1 MKQKRQLLALLLTVI
16 FILTGCANSRNKLET
31 PTKTQPATRPVSQE
45 TTADD
50 PDDPDVP
57 ANNIGSE
64 CDYDFSIYDD
74 GRTFTKEQISVQA
87 DFEKFLHDLFVEEMT
102 SSSSISL
109 HFSIE
114 HPENFDIEK
123 PVANWGEPLNYKDT
137 SENEKELK
145 ETLEKLK
152 AFDYNALTYEQQLIY
167 DVFEKYLENEQD
179 SSDYIL
185 FSSAFAPMSG
195 LQSEL
200 PIIFS
205 EYDFLVKSDIDDY
218 ITLLGTSYSYVET
231 MCEYELYRKE
241 KGYALSNYSIKKII
255 DQCNEFINA
264 NPNCI
269 RPIFE
274 SKLKAFGSLT
284 DEEITAY
291 MEQFDKGLS
300 EQLIPAYKLIIST
313 LETIQKDNP
322 SKGGLCNYN
331 NGKNFYEYLVKL
343 NSGSKRSVDDLYAL
357 ITEKMAEY
365 SDTFTG
371 LYIQNPSLISDM
383 EEFEYFTD
391 DPSEML
397 DHLID
402 ALEKDFPPAAN
413 DKYTINYVPES
424 LESSMN
430 PAYYLIPPIDNPNR
444 NNIYINNYEEYSH
457 MDLFPT
463 IAHEGFPGHMYQTT
477 YFYSLNP
484 HYIRSLLSF
493 NGYVEGWAKYIEL
506 SYSYTYAG
514 MDETL
519 AKAYECNDALGFA
532 LYCQCDIGI
541 NYLGWDYN
549 KTADFL
555 STYVGT
561 DNDVI
566 EEIYYTM
573 IDEPT
578 VYMRYYV
585 GYVEIDSLKEAA
597 MEALGSAFDVKE
609 FHRFIL
615 EIGPCQFEIIEDRME
630 DWIDRAMN
638 GN

>member
-31 PTKTQPATRPVSQE
+31 PSRTEPSTTRISQE
-45 TTADD
+45 TTTNNSDI
-50 PDDPDVP
+50 P
-57 ANNIGSE
+57 ANNTGSK
-64 CDYDFSIYDD
+64 CNYDFSIYDD
-74 GRTFTKEQISVQA
+74 GRTFTKEQISVQS
-87 DFEKFLHDLFVEEMT
+87 DFEKFLHDLFIDEMT

-114 HPENFDIEK
+114 HPENFDMEK
-123 PVANWGEPLNYKDT
+123 PKPNWGEELNYKDT
-137 SENEKELK
+137 SANEAELK
-145 ETLEKLK
+145 DTLNKLK
-152 AFDYNALTYEQQLIY
+152 TFDYDALTYEQQLIY
-167 DVFEKYLENEQD
+167 DIFKEYLEDEQD
-179 SSDYIL
+179 AAGHLL
-185 FSSAFAPMSG
+185 FTSAFAPMSG

-205 EYDFLVKSDIDDY
+205 EYDFLEKADIDDY
-218 ITLLGTSYSYVET
+218 ISLLNTSYSYVKS
-231 MCEYELYRKE
+231 MCDYELYRME

-274 SKLKAFGSLT
+274 SKLKDFGELT
-284 DEEITAY
+284 DEEISSY
-291 MEQFDKGLS
+291 MEQFDKGLN
-300 EQLIPAYKLIIST
+300 EQLIPGYKLIITT
-313 LETIQKDNP
+313 LETIEKSNP
-322 SKGGLCNYN
+322 SKGGLCNYE
-331 NGKNFYEYLVKL
+331 NGKDFYEYLVKN
-343 NSGSKRSVDDLYAL
+343 NSGSDRSVDDLNKL
-357 ITEKMAEY
+357 INNKMTEY
-365 SDTFTG
+365 LDTITG
-371 LYIQNPSLISDM
+371 LSVQNPSLPTDM
-383 EEFEYFTD
+383 EEYEYFTD

-402 ALEKDFPPAAN
+402 ALEEDFPAATN
-413 DKYTINYVPES
+413 DKYTINYVPKS
-424 LESSMN
+424 LESTMN
-430 PAYYLIPPIDNPNR
+430 PAYYLVPPIDNPNR
-444 NNIYINNYEEYSH
+444 NNIYINNYEDYAH

-506 SYSYTYAG
+506 CYSYTYSG
-514 MDETL
+514 MDKNL
-519 AKAYECNDALGFA
+519 AKAYECNDALVFA
-532 LYCQCDIGI
+532 LYCLCDIGI
-541 NYLGWDYN
+541 NYLGWDYDD
-549 KTADFL
+549 TAGFL
-555 STYVGT
+555 AKYVGS
-561 DNDVI
+561 DKDVI

-585 GYVEIDSLKEAA
+585 GYLEIDSLKEDA
-597 MEALGSAFDVKE
+597 MKDLGSAFDIKE

-638 GN
+638 GK

>member
-31 PTKTQPATRPVSQE
+31 PSRTEPSTTRISQE
-45 TTADD
+45 TTTNNSDI
-50 PDDPDVP
+50 P
-57 ANNIGSE
+57 ANNTGSK
-64 CDYDFSIYDD
+64 CNYDSSIYDD
-74 GRTFTKEQISVQA
+74 GRTFTKEQISVQS
-87 DFEKFLHDLFVEEMT
+87 DFEKFLHDLFIDEMT

-114 HPENFDIEK
+114 HPENFDMEK
-123 PVANWGEPLNYKDT
+123 PKPNWGEELNYKDT
-137 SENEKELK
+137 SANEAELK
-145 ETLEKLK
+145 DTLNKLK
-152 AFDYNALTYEQQLIY
+152 TFDYDALTYEQQLIY
-167 DVFEKYLENEQD
+167 DIFKEYLEDEQD
-179 SSDYIL
+179 AAGYLL
-185 FSSAFAPMSG
+185 FTSAFAPMSG

-205 EYDFLVKSDIDDY
+205 EYDFLEKADIDDY
-218 ITLLGTSYSYVET
+218 ISLLNTSYSYVKS
-231 MCEYELYRKE
+231 MCDYELYRME

-274 SKLKAFGSLT
+274 SKLKDFGELT
-284 DEEITAY
+284 DEEISSY
-291 MEQFDKGLS
+291 MEQFDKGLN
-300 EQLIPAYKLIIST
+300 EQLIPGYKLIITT
-313 LETIQKDNP
+313 LETIEKSNP
-322 SKGGLCNYN
+322 SKGGLCNYE
-331 NGKNFYEYLVKL
+331 NGKDFYEYLVKN
-343 NSGSKRSVDDLYAL
+343 NSGSDRSVDDLNKL
-357 ITEKMAEY
+357 INNKMTEY
-365 SDTFTG
+365 LDTITG
-371 LYIQNPSLISDM
+371 LSMQNPSLLTDM
-383 EEFEYFTD
+383 EEYEYFTD

-402 ALEKDFPPAAN
+402 ALEEDFPAATN
-413 DKYTINYVPES
+413 DKYTINYVPKS
-424 LESSMN
+424 LESTMN
-430 PAYYLIPPIDNPNR
+430 PAYYLVPPIDNPNR
-444 NNIYINNYEEYSH
+444 NNIYINNYEEYAH

-506 SYSYTYAG
+506 CYSYTYSG
-514 MDETL
+514 MDKNL
-519 AKAYECNDALGFA
+519 AKAYECNDAFGFA
-532 LYCQCDIGI
+532 LYCLCDIGI
-541 NYLGWDYN
+541 NYLGWDYDD
-549 KTADFL
+549 TASFL
-555 STYVGT
+555 ATYVGS
-561 DNDVI
+561 DKDVI

-585 GYVEIDSLKEAA
+585 GYLEIDSLKEDA
-597 MEALGSAFDVKE
+597 MKDLGSAFDIKE

-638 GN
+638 GK

>member
-31 PTKTQPATRPVSQE
+31 PSRTEPSTTPISQE
-45 TTADD
+45 TTTNNSDI
-50 PDDPDVP
+50 P
-57 ANNIGSE
+57 ANNTGSK
-64 CDYDFSIYDD
+64 CNYDFSIYDD
-74 GRTFTKEQISVQA
+74 GRTFTKEQISVQS
-87 DFEKFLHDLFVEEMT
+87 DFEKFLHDLFIDEMT

-114 HPENFDIEK
+114 HPENFDMEK
-123 PVANWGEPLNYKDT
+123 PKPNWGEELNYKDT
-137 SENEKELK
+137 SANEAELK
-145 ETLEKLK
+145 DTLNKLK
-152 AFDYNALTYEQQLIY
+152 TFDYDALTYEQQLIY
-167 DVFEKYLENEQD
+167 DIFKEYLEDEQD
-179 SSDYIL
+179 AAGYLL
-185 FSSAFAPMSG
+185 FTSAFAPMSG

-205 EYDFLVKSDIDDY
+205 EYDFLEKADIDDY
-218 ITLLGTSYSYVET
+218 ISLLNTSYSYVKS
-231 MCEYELYRKE
+231 MCDYELYRME

-274 SKLKAFGSLT
+274 SKLKDFGELT
-284 DEEITAY
+284 DEEISSY
-291 MEQFDKGLS
+291 MEQFDKGLN
-300 EQLIPAYKLIIST
+300 EQLIPGYKLIITT
-313 LETIQKDNP
+313 LETIEKSNP
-322 SKGGLCNYN
+322 SKGGLCNYE
-331 NGKNFYEYLVKL
+331 NGKDFYEYLVKN
-343 NSGSKRSVDDLYAL
+343 NSGSDRSVDDLNKL
-357 ITEKMAEY
+357 INNKMTEY
-365 SDTFTG
+365 LDTITG
-371 LYIQNPSLISDM
+371 LSIQNPSLLTDM
-383 EEFEYFTD
+383 EEYEYFTD

-402 ALEKDFPPAAN
+402 ALEEDFPAATN
-413 DKYTINYVPES
+413 DKYTINYVPKS
-424 LESSMN
+424 LESTMN
-430 PAYYLIPPIDNPNR
+430 PAYYLVPPIDNPNR
-444 NNIYINNYEEYSH
+444 NNIYINNYEEYAH

-506 SYSYTYAG
+506 CYSYTYSG
-514 MDETL
+514 MDKNL
-519 AKAYECNDALGFA
+519 AKAYECNDAFGFA
-532 LYCQCDIGI
+532 LYCLCDIGI
-541 NYLGWDYN
+541 NYLGWDYDD
-549 KTADFL
+549 TASFL
-555 STYVGT
+555 ATYVGS
-561 DNDVI
+561 DKDVI

-585 GYVEIDSLKEAA
+585 GYLEIDSLKEDA
-597 MEALGSAFDVKE
+597 MKDLGSAFDIKE

-638 GN
+638 GK

>member
-31 PTKTQPATRPVSQE
+31 PSRTEPSTTRISQE
-45 TTADD
+45 TTTNNSDI
-50 PDDPDVP
+50 P
-57 ANNIGSE
+57 ANNTGSK
-64 CDYDFSIYDD
+64 CNYDFSIYDD
-74 GRTFTKEQISVQA
+74 GRTFTKEQISVQS
-87 DFEKFLHDLFVEEMT
+87 DFEKFLHDLFIDEMT

-114 HPENFDIEK
+114 HPENFDMEK
-123 PVANWGEPLNYKDT
+123 PKPNWGEELNYKDT
-137 SENEKELK
+137 SANEAELK
-145 ETLEKLK
+145 DTLNKLK
-152 AFDYNALTYEQQLIY
+152 TFDYDALTYEQQLIY
-167 DVFEKYLENEQD
+167 DIFKEYLEDEQD
-179 SSDYIL
+179 AAGYLL
-185 FSSAFAPMSG
+185 FTSAFAPMSG

-205 EYDFLVKSDIDDY
+205 EYDFLEKADIDDY
-218 ITLLGTSYSYVET
+218 ISLLNTSYSYVKS
-231 MCEYELYRKE
+231 MCDYELYRME

-274 SKLKAFGSLT
+274 SKLKDFGELT
-284 DEEITAY
+284 DEEISSY
-291 MEQFDKGLS
+291 MEQFDKGLN
-300 EQLIPAYKLIIST
+300 EQLIPGYKLIITT
-313 LETIQKDNP
+313 LETIEKSNP
-322 SKGGLCNYN
+322 SKGGLCNYE
-331 NGKNFYEYLVKL
+331 NGKDFYEYLVKN
-343 NSGSKRSVDDLYAL
+343 NSGSDRSVDDLNKL
-357 ITEKMAEY
+357 INNKMTEY
-365 SDTFTG
+365 LDTITG
-371 LYIQNPSLISDM
+371 LSMQNPSLLTDM
-383 EEFEYFTD
+383 EEYEYFTD

-402 ALEKDFPPAAN
+402 ALEEDFPAATN
-413 DKYTINYVPES
+413 DKYTINYVPKS
-424 LESSMN
+424 LESTMN
-430 PAYYLIPPIDNPNR
+430 PAYYLVPPIDNPNR
-444 NNIYINNYEEYSH
+444 NNIYINNYEEYAH

-506 SYSYTYAG
+506 CYSYTYSG
-514 MDETL
+514 MDKNL
-519 AKAYECNDALGFA
+519 AKAYECNDAFGFA
-532 LYCQCDIGI
+532 LYCLCDIGI
-541 NYLGWDYN
+541 NYLGWDYDD
-549 KTADFL
+549 TASFL
-555 STYVGT
+555 ATYVGS
-561 DNDVI
+561 DKDVI

-585 GYVEIDSLKEAA
+585 GYLEIDSLKEDA
-597 MEALGSAFDVKE
+597 MKDLGSAFDIKE

-638 GN
+638 DK

>member
-31 PTKTQPATRPVSQE
+31 PSRTEPATTPISQE
-45 TTADD
+45 TTTDD
-50 PDDPDVP
+50 SDIP
-57 ANNIGSE
+57 ANNTGSK

-74 GRTFTKEQISVQA
+74 GRTFTKEQISVQS
-87 DFEKFLHDLFVEEMT
+87 DFEKFLHDLFIDEMT

-114 HPENFDIEK
+114 HPENFDMEK
-123 PVANWGEPLNYKDT
+123 PEPNWGEELNYKDT
-137 SENEKELK
+137 SANEAELRD
-145 ETLEKLK
+145 TLNKLK
-152 AFDYNALTYEQQLIY
+152 TFDYDSLTYEQQLIY
-167 DVFEKYLENEQD
+167 DIFEEYLEDEQD
-179 SSDYIL
+179 AAGYLL
-185 FSSAFAPMSG
+185 FTSAFAPMSG

-205 EYDFLVKSDIDDY
+205 EYDFLEKADIDDY
-218 ITLLGTSYSYVET
+218 ISLLNTSYSYVKS
-231 MCEYELYRKE
+231 MCDYELYRME

-255 DQCNEFINA
+255 DQCNEFINT

-274 SKLKAFGSLT
+274 SKLKDFGELT
-284 DEEITAY
+284 DEEISSY
-291 MEQFDKGLS
+291 MEQFDKGLN
-300 EQLIPAYKLIIST
+300 EQLIPGYKLIITT
-313 LETIQKDNP
+313 LETIEKSNP
-322 SKGGLCNYN
+322 SKGGLCNYE
-331 NGKNFYEYLVKL
+331 NGKGFYEYLVKN
-343 NSGSKRSVDDLYAL
+343 NSGSDRSVDDLNKL
-357 ITEKMAEY
+357 INNKMTEY
-365 SDTFTG
+365 LDTITG
-371 LYIQNPSLISDM
+371 LSIQNPSLLTDM
-383 EEFEYFTD
+383 EEYEYFTD

-402 ALEKDFPPAAN
+402 TLEKDFPAATN
-413 DKYTINYVPES
+413 DKYTINYVPKS
-424 LESSMN
+424 LESTMN

-444 NNIYINNYEEYSH
+444 NNIYINNYEEYAH

-506 SYSYTYAG
+506 CYSYTYSG
-514 MDETL
+514 MDKNL
-519 AKAYECNDALGFA
+519 AKAYECNDAFGFA
-532 LYCQCDIGI
+532 LYCLCDIGI
-541 NYLGWDYN
+541 NYLGWDYDD
-549 KTADFL
+549 TASFL
-555 STYVGT
+555 ATYVGS
-561 DNDVI
+561 DKDVI

-585 GYVEIDSLKEAA
+585 GYLEIDSLKEDA
-597 MEALGSAFDVKE
+597 MKDLGSAFDIKE

-638 GN
+638 GK

>member
-31 PTKTQPATRPVSQE
+31 PSRTEPATTRISQE
-45 TTADD
+45 TTTNNSDI
-50 PDDPDVP
+50 P
-57 ANNIGSE
+57 ANNTGSK
-64 CDYDFSIYDD
+64 CNYDFSIYDD
-74 GRTFTKEQISVQA
+74 GRTFTKEQISVQS
-87 DFEKFLHDLFVEEMT
+87 DFEKFLHDLFIDEMT

-114 HPENFDIEK
+114 HPENFDMEK
-123 PVANWGEPLNYKDT
+123 PKPNWGEELNYKDT
-137 SENEKELK
+137 SANEAELK
-145 ETLEKLK
+145 DTLNKLK
-152 AFDYNALTYEQQLIY
+152 TFDYDALTYEQQLIY
-167 DVFEKYLENEQD
+167 DIFKEYLEDEQD
-179 SSDYIL
+179 AAGYLL
-185 FSSAFAPMSG
+185 FTSAFAPMSG

-205 EYDFLVKSDIDDY
+205 EYDFLEKADIDDY
-218 ITLLGTSYSYVET
+218 ISLLNTSYSYVKS
-231 MCEYELYRKE
+231 MCDYELYRME

-274 SKLKAFGSLT
+274 SKLKDFGELT
-284 DEEITAY
+284 DEEISSY
-291 MEQFDKGLS
+291 MEQFDKGLN
-300 EQLIPAYKLIIST
+300 EQLIPGYKLIITT
-313 LETIQKDNP
+313 LETIKKSNP
-322 SKGGLCNYN
+322 SKGGLCNYE
-331 NGKNFYEYLVKL
+331 NGKDFYEYLVKN
-343 NSGSKRSVDDLYAL
+343 NSGSDRSVDDLNKL
-357 ITEKMAEY
+357 INNKMTEY
-365 SDTFTG
+365 LDTITG
-371 LYIQNPSLISDM
+371 LSMQNPSLLTDM
-383 EEFEYFTD
+383 EEYEYFTD

-402 ALEKDFPPAAN
+402 ALEEDFPAATN
-413 DKYTINYVPES
+413 DKYTINYVPKS
-424 LESSMN
+424 LESTMN
-430 PAYYLIPPIDNPNR
+430 PAYYLVPPIDNPNR
-444 NNIYINNYEEYSH
+444 NNIYINNYEEYAH

-506 SYSYTYAG
+506 CYSYTYSG
-514 MDETL
+514 MDKNL
-519 AKAYECNDALGFA
+519 AKAYECNDAFGFA
-532 LYCQCDIGI
+532 LYCLCDIGI
-541 NYLGWDYN
+541 NYLGWDYDD
-549 KTADFL
+549 TASFL
-555 STYVGT
+555 ATYVGS
-561 DNDVI
+561 DKDVI

-585 GYVEIDSLKEAA
+585 GYLEIDSLKEDA
-597 MEALGSAFDVKE
+597 MKDLGSAFDIKE

-638 GN
+638 GK

>member
-31 PTKTQPATRPVSQE
+31 PSRTEPSTTRISQE
-45 TTADD
+45 TTTNNSDI
-50 PDDPDVP
+50 P
-57 ANNIGSE
+57 ANNTGSK

-74 GRTFTKEQISVQA
+74 GRTFTKEQISVQS
-87 DFEKFLHDLFVEEMT
+87 DFEKFLHDLFIDEMT

-114 HPENFDIEK
+114 HPENFDMEK
-123 PVANWGEPLNYKDT
+123 PKPNWGEELNYKDT
-137 SENEKELK
+137 SANEAELK
-145 ETLEKLK
+145 DTLNKLK
-152 AFDYNALTYEQQLIY
+152 TFDYDALTYEQQLIY
-167 DVFEKYLENEQD
+167 DIFKEYLEDEQD
-179 SSDYIL
+179 AAGYLL
-185 FSSAFAPMSG
+185 FTSAFAPMSG

-205 EYDFLVKSDIDDY
+205 EYDFLEKADIDDY
-218 ITLLGTSYSYVET
+218 ISLLNTSYSYVKS
-231 MCEYELYRKE
+231 MCDYELYRME

-274 SKLKAFGSLT
+274 SKLKDFGELT
-284 DEEITAY
+284 DEEISSY
-291 MEQFDKGLS
+291 MEQFDKGLN
-300 EQLIPAYKLIIST
+300 EQLIPGYKLIITT
-313 LETIQKDNP
+313 LETIEKSNP
-322 SKGGLCNYN
+322 SKGGLCNYE
-331 NGKNFYEYLVKL
+331 NGKDFYEYLVKN
-343 NSGSKRSVDDLYAL
+343 NSGSDRSVDDLNKL
-357 ITEKMAEY
+357 INNKMTEY
-365 SDTFTG
+365 LDTITG
-371 LYIQNPSLISDM
+371 LSMQNPSLLTDM
-383 EEFEYFTD
+383 EEYEYFTD

-402 ALEKDFPPAAN
+402 ALEEDFPAATN
-413 DKYTINYVPES
+413 DKYTINYVPKS
-424 LESSMN
+424 LESTMN
-430 PAYYLIPPIDNPNR
+430 PAYYLVPPIDNPNR
-444 NNIYINNYEEYSH
+444 NNIYINNYEEYAH

-506 SYSYTYAG
+506 CYSYTYSG
-514 MDETL
+514 MDKNL
-519 AKAYECNDALGFA
+519 AKAYECNDAFGFA
-532 LYCQCDIGI
+532 LYCLCDIGI
-541 NYLGWDYN
+541 NYLGWDYDD
-549 KTADFL
+549 TASFL
-555 STYVGT
+555 ATYVGS
-561 DNDVI
+561 DKDVI

-585 GYVEIDSLKEAA
+585 GYLEIDSLKEDA
-597 MEALGSAFDVKE
+597 MKDLGSAFDIKE

-638 GN
+638 GK

>member
-31 PTKTQPATRPVSQE
+31 PSRTEPATTPISQE
-45 TTADD
+45 TTTDGSD
-50 PDDPDVP
+50 IP
-57 ANNIGSE
+57 ANNTGSK

-74 GRTFTKEQISVQA
+74 GRTFTKEQISVQS
-87 DFEKFLHDLFVEEMT
+87 DFEKFLHDLFIDEMT

-114 HPENFDIEK
+114 HPENFDMEK
-123 PVANWGEPLNYKDT
+123 PEPNWGEELNYKDT
-137 SENEKELK
+137 SANEAELRD
-145 ETLEKLK
+145 TLNKLK
-152 AFDYNALTYEQQLIY
+152 TFDYDSLTYEQQLIY
-167 DVFEKYLENEQD
+167 DIFEEYLEDEQD
-179 SSDYIL
+179 AAGYLL
-185 FSSAFAPMSG
+185 FTSAFAPMSG

-205 EYDFLVKSDIDDY
+205 EYDFLEKADIDDY
-218 ITLLGTSYSYVET
+218 ISLLNTSYSYVKS
-231 MCEYELYRKE
+231 MCDYELYRME

-255 DQCNEFINA
+255 DQCNEFINT

-274 SKLKAFGSLT
+274 SKLKDFGELT
-284 DEEITAY
+284 DEEISSY
-291 MEQFDKGLS
+291 MEQFDKGLN
-300 EQLIPAYKLIIST
+300 EQLIPGYKLIITT
-313 LETIQKDNP
+313 LETIEKSNP
-322 SKGGLCNYN
+322 SKGGLCNYE
-331 NGKNFYEYLVKL
+331 NGKDFYEYLVKN
-343 NSGSKRSVDDLYAL
+343 NSGSDRSVDDLNKL
-357 ITEKMAEY
+357 INNKMTEY
-365 SDTFTG
+365 LDTITG
-371 LYIQNPSLISDM
+371 LSIQNPSLLTDM
-383 EEFEYFTD
+383 EEYEYFTD

-402 ALEKDFPPAAN
+402 TLEKDFPAATN
-413 DKYTINYVPES
+413 DKYTINYVPKS
-424 LESSMN
+424 LESTMN

-444 NNIYINNYEEYSH
+444 NNIYINNYEEYAH

-506 SYSYTYAG
+506 CYSYTYSG
-514 MDETL
+514 MDKNL
-519 AKAYECNDALGFA
+519 AKAYECNDAFGFA
-532 LYCQCDIGI
+532 LYCLCDIGI
-541 NYLGWDYN
+541 NYLGWDYDD
-549 KTADFL
+549 TASFL
-555 STYVGT
+555 ATYVGS
-561 DNDVI
+561 DKDVI

-585 GYVEIDSLKEAA
+585 GYLEIDSLKEDA
-597 MEALGSAFDVKE
+597 MKDLGSAFDIKE

-638 GN
+638 GK

>member
-31 PTKTQPATRPVSQE
+31 PSRTEPATTPISQE
-45 TTADD
+45 TTTDD
-50 PDDPDVP
+50 SDIP
-57 ANNIGSE
+57 ANNTGSK

-74 GRTFTKEQISVQA
+74 GRTFTKEQISVQS
-87 DFEKFLHDLFVEEMT
+87 DFEKFLHDLFIDEMT

-114 HPENFDIEK
+114 HPENFDMEK
-123 PVANWGEPLNYKDT
+123 PEPNWGEELNYKDT
-137 SENEKELK
+137 SANEAELRD
-145 ETLEKLK
+145 TLNKLK
-152 AFDYNALTYEQQLIY
+152 TFDYDSLTYEQQLIY
-167 DVFEKYLENEQD
+167 DIFEEYLEDEQD
-179 SSDYIL
+179 AAGYLL
-185 FSSAFAPMSG
+185 FTSAFAPMSG

-205 EYDFLVKSDIDDY
+205 EYDFLEKADIDDY
-218 ITLLGTSYSYVET
+218 ISLLNTSYSYVKS
-231 MCEYELYRKE
+231 MCDYELYRME

-255 DQCNEFINA
+255 DQCNEFINT

-274 SKLKAFGSLT
+274 SKLKDFGELT
-284 DEEITAY
+284 DEEISSY
-291 MEQFDKGLS
+291 MEQFDKGLN
-300 EQLIPAYKLIIST
+300 EQLIPGYKLIITT
-313 LETIQKDNP
+313 LETIEKSNP
-322 SKGGLCNYN
+322 SKGGLCNYE
-331 NGKNFYEYLVKL
+331 NGKDFYEYLVKN
-343 NSGSKRSVDDLYAL
+343 NSGSDRSVDDLNKL
-357 ITEKMAEY
+357 INNKMTEY
-365 SDTFTG
+365 LDTITG
-371 LYIQNPSLISDM
+371 LSIQNPSLLTDM
-383 EEFEYFTD
+383 EEYEYFTD

-402 ALEKDFPPAAN
+402 ALEKDFPAATN
-413 DKYTINYVPES
+413 DKYTINYVPKS
-424 LESSMN
+424 LESTMN

-444 NNIYINNYEEYSH
+444 NNIYINNYEEYAH

-506 SYSYTYAG
+506 CYSYTYSG
-514 MDETL
+514 MDKNL
-519 AKAYECNDALGFA
+519 AKAYECNDAFGFA
-532 LYCQCDIGI
+532 LYCLCDIGI
-541 NYLGWDYN
+541 NYLGWDYDD
-549 KTADFL
+549 TASFL
-555 STYVGT
+555 ATYVGS
-561 DNDVI
+561 DKDVI

-585 GYVEIDSLKEAA
+585 GYLEIDSLKEDA
-597 MEALGSAFDVKE
+597 MKDLGSAFDIKE

-638 GN
+638 GK

>member
-1 MKQKRQLLALLLTVI
+1 MKQKRQLLALFLTVI

-31 PTKTQPATRPVSQE
+31 PSRTEPSTTRISQE
-45 TTADD
+45 TTTNNSDI
-50 PDDPDVP
+50 P
-57 ANNIGSE
+57 ANNTGSK
-64 CDYDFSIYDD
+64 CNYDFSIYDD
-74 GRTFTKEQISVQA
+74 GRTFTKEQISVQS
-87 DFEKFLHDLFVEEMT
+87 DFEKFLHDLFIDEMT

-114 HPENFDIEK
+114 HPENFDMEK
-123 PVANWGEPLNYKDT
+123 PKPNWGEELNYKDT
-137 SENEKELK
+137 SANEAELK
-145 ETLEKLK
+145 DTLNKLK
-152 AFDYNALTYEQQLIY
+152 TFDYDALTYEQQLIY
-167 DVFEKYLENEQD
+167 DIFKEYLEDEQD
-179 SSDYIL
+179 AAGYLL
-185 FSSAFAPMSG
+185 FTSAFAPMSG

-205 EYDFLVKSDIDDY
+205 EYDFLEKADIDDY
-218 ITLLGTSYSYVET
+218 ISLLNTSYSYVKS
-231 MCEYELYRKE
+231 MCDYELYRME

-274 SKLKAFGSLT
+274 SKLKDFGELT
-284 DEEITAY
+284 DEEISSY
-291 MEQFDKGLS
+291 MEQFDKGLN
-300 EQLIPAYKLIIST
+300 EQLIPGYKLIITT
-313 LETIQKDNP
+313 LETIEKSNP
-322 SKGGLCNYN
+322 SKGGLCNYE
-331 NGKNFYEYLVKL
+331 NGKDFYEYLVKN
-343 NSGSKRSVDDLYAL
+343 NSGSDRSVDDLNKL
-357 ITEKMAEY
+357 INNKMTEY
-365 SDTFTG
+365 LDTITG
-371 LYIQNPSLISDM
+371 LSMQNPSLLTDM
-383 EEFEYFTD
+383 EEYEYFTD

-402 ALEKDFPPAAN
+402 ALEEDFPAATN
-413 DKYTINYVPES
+413 DKYTINYVPKS
-424 LESSMN
+424 LESTMN
-430 PAYYLIPPIDNPNR
+430 PAYYLVPPIDNPNR
-444 NNIYINNYEEYSH
+444 NNIYINNYEEYAH

-506 SYSYTYAG
+506 CYSYTYSG
-514 MDETL
+514 MDKNL
-519 AKAYECNDALGFA
+519 AKAYECNDAFGFA
-532 LYCQCDIGI
+532 LYCLCDIGI
-541 NYLGWDYN
+541 NYLGWDYDD
-549 KTADFL
+549 TASFL
-555 STYVGT
+555 ATYVGS
-561 DNDVI
+561 DKDVI

-585 GYVEIDSLKEAA
+585 GYLEIDSLKEDA
-597 MEALGSAFDVKE
+597 MKDLGSAFDIKE

-638 GN
+638 DK

>member
-31 PTKTQPATRPVSQE
+31 PSRTEPSTTRISQE
-45 TTADD
+45 TTTNNSDI
-50 PDDPDVP
+50 P
-57 ANNIGSE
+57 ANNTGSK
-64 CDYDFSIYDD
+64 CNYDFSIYDD
-74 GRTFTKEQISVQA
+74 GRTFTKEQISVQS
-87 DFEKFLHDLFVEEMT
+87 DFEKFLHDLFIDEMT

-114 HPENFDIEK
+114 HPENFDMEK
-123 PVANWGEPLNYKDT
+123 PKPNWGEELNYKDT
-137 SENEKELK
+137 SANEAELK
-145 ETLEKLK
+145 DTLNKLK
-152 AFDYNALTYEQQLIY
+152 TFDYDALTYEQQLIY
-167 DVFEKYLENEQD
+167 DIFKEYLEDEQD
-179 SSDYIL
+179 AAGYLL
-185 FSSAFAPMSG
+185 FTSAFAPMSG

-205 EYDFLVKSDIDDY
+205 EYDFLEKADIDDY
-218 ITLLGTSYSYVET
+218 ISLLNTSYSYVKS
-231 MCEYELYRKE
+231 MCDYELYRME

-274 SKLKAFGSLT
+274 SKLKDFGELT
-284 DEEITAY
+284 DEEISSY
-291 MEQFDKGLS
+291 MEQFDKGLN
-300 EQLIPAYKLIIST
+300 EQLIPGYKLIITT
-313 LETIQKDNP
+313 LETIEKSNP
-322 SKGGLCNYN
+322 SMGGLCNYE
-331 NGKNFYEYLVKL
+331 NGKDFYEYLVKN
-343 NSGSKRSVDDLYAL
+343 NSGSDRSVDDLNKL
-357 ITEKMAEY
+357 INNKMTEY
-365 SDTFTG
+365 LDTITG
-371 LYIQNPSLISDM
+371 LSMQNPSLLTDM
-383 EEFEYFTD
+383 EEYEYFTD

-402 ALEKDFPPAAN
+402 ALEEDFPAATN
-413 DKYTINYVPES
+413 DKYTINYVPKS
-424 LESSMN
+424 LESTMN
-430 PAYYLIPPIDNPNR
+430 PAYYLVPPIDNPNR
-444 NNIYINNYEEYSH
+444 NNIYINNYEEYAH

-506 SYSYTYAG
+506 CYSYTYSG
-514 MDETL
+514 MDKNL
-519 AKAYECNDALGFA
+519 AKAYECNDAFGFA
-532 LYCQCDIGI
+532 LYCLCDIGI
-541 NYLGWDYN
+541 NYLGWDYDD
-549 KTADFL
+549 TASFL
-555 STYVGT
+555 ATYVGS
-561 DNDVI
+561 DKDVI

-585 GYVEIDSLKEAA
+585 GYLEIDSLKEDA
-597 MEALGSAFDVKE
+597 MKDLGSAFDIKE

-638 GN
+638 GK

>member
-31 PTKTQPATRPVSQE
+31 PSRTEPSTTRISQE
-45 TTADD
+45 TTTNNSDI
-50 PDDPDVP
+50 P
-57 ANNIGSE
+57 ANNTGSK
-64 CDYDFSIYDD
+64 CNYDFSIYDD
-74 GRTFTKEQISVQA
+74 GRTFTKEQISVQS
-87 DFEKFLHDLFVEEMT
+87 DFEKFLHDLFIDEMT

-114 HPENFDIEK
+114 HPENFDMEK
-123 PVANWGEPLNYKDT
+123 PKPNWGEELNYKDT
-137 SENEKELK
+137 SANEAELK
-145 ETLEKLK
+145 DTLNKLK
-152 AFDYNALTYEQQLIY
+152 TFDYDALTYEQQLIY
-167 DVFEKYLENEQD
+167 DIFKEYLEDEQD
-179 SSDYIL
+179 AAGYLL
-185 FSSAFAPMSG
+185 FTSAFAPMSG

-205 EYDFLVKSDIDDY
+205 EYDFLEKADIDDY
-218 ITLLGTSYSYVET
+218 ISLLNTSYSYVKS
-231 MCEYELYRKE
+231 MCDYELYRME

-274 SKLKAFGSLT
+274 SKLKDFGELT
-284 DEEITAY
+284 DEEISSY
-291 MEQFDKGLS
+291 MEQFDKGLN
-300 EQLIPAYKLIIST
+300 EQLIPGYKLIITT
-313 LETIQKDNP
+313 LETIEKSNP
-322 SKGGLCNYN
+322 SKGGLCNYE
-331 NGKNFYEYLVKL
+331 NGKDFYEYLVKN
-343 NSGSKRSVDDLYAL
+343 NSGSDRSVDDLNKL
-357 ITEKMAEY
+357 INNKMTEY
-365 SDTFTG
+365 LDTITG
-371 LYIQNPSLISDM
+371 LSMQNPSLLTDM
-383 EEFEYFTD
+383 EEYEYFTD

-402 ALEKDFPPAAN
+402 ALEEDFPAATN
-413 DKYTINYVPES
+413 DKYTINYVPKS
-424 LESSMN
+424 LESTMN
-430 PAYYLIPPIDNPNR
+430 PAYYLVPPIDNPNR
-444 NNIYINNYEEYSH
+444 NNIYINNYEEYAH

-506 SYSYTYAG
+506 CYSYTYSG
-514 MDETL
+514 MDKNL
-519 AKAYECNDALGFA
+519 AKAYECNDAFGFA
-532 LYCQCDIGI
+532 LYCLCDIGI
-541 NYLGWDYN
+541 NYLGWDYDD
-549 KTADFL
+549 TASFL
-555 STYVGT
+555 ATYVGS
-561 DNDVI
+561 DKDVI

-585 GYVEIDSLKEAA
+585 GYLEIDSLKEDA
-597 MEALGSAFDVKE
+597 MKDLGSAFDIKE

-638 GN
+638 GK

>member
-31 PTKTQPATRPVSQE
+31 PSRTEPSTTRISQE
-45 TTADD
+45 TTTNNSDI
-50 PDDPDVP
+50 P
-57 ANNIGSE
+57 ANNTGSK
-64 CDYDFSIYDD
+64 CNYDFSIYDD
-74 GRTFTKEQISVQA
+74 GRTFTKEQISVQS
-87 DFEKFLHDLFVEEMT
+87 DFEKFLHDLFIDEMT

-114 HPENFDIEK
+114 HPENFDMEK
-123 PVANWGEPLNYKDT
+123 PKPNWGEELNYKDT
-137 SENEKELK
+137 SANEAELK
-145 ETLEKLK
+145 DTLNKLK
-152 AFDYNALTYEQQLIY
+152 TFDYDALTYEQQLIY
-167 DVFEKYLENEQD
+167 DIFKEYLEDEQD
-179 SSDYIL
+179 AAGYLL
-185 FSSAFAPMSG
+185 FTSAFAPMSG

-205 EYDFLVKSDIDDY
+205 EYDFLEKADIDDY
-218 ITLLGTSYSYVET
+218 ISLLNTSYSYVKS
-231 MCEYELYRKE
+231 MCDYELYRME

-274 SKLKAFGSLT
+274 SKLKDFGELT
-284 DEEITAY
+284 DEEISSY
-291 MEQFDKGLS
+291 MEQFDKGLN
-300 EQLIPAYKLIIST
+300 EQLIPGYKLIITT
-313 LETIQKDNP
+313 LETIEKSNP
-322 SKGGLCNYN
+322 SKGGLCNYE
-331 NGKNFYEYLVKL
+331 NGKDFYEYLVKN
-343 NSGSKRSVDDLYAL
+343 NSGSDRSVDDLNKL
-357 ITEKMAEY
+357 INNKMTEY
-365 SDTFTG
+365 LDTITG
-371 LYIQNPSLISDM
+371 LSMQNPSLLTDM
-383 EEFEYFTD
+383 EEYEYFTD

-402 ALEKDFPPAAN
+402 ALEEDFPAATN
-413 DKYTINYVPES
+413 DKYTINYVPKS
-424 LESSMN
+424 LESTMN
-430 PAYYLIPPIDNPNR
+430 PAYYLVPPIDNPNR
-444 NNIYINNYEEYSH
+444 NNIYINNYEEYAH

-506 SYSYTYAG
+506 CYSYTYSG
-514 MDETL
+514 MDKNL
-519 AKAYECNDALGFA
+519 AKAYECNDAFGFA
-532 LYCQCDIGI
+532 LYCLCDIGI

-549 KTADFL
+549 DTANFL
-555 STYVGT
+555 ATYVGS
-561 DNDVI
+561 DKDVI

-585 GYVEIDSLKEAA
+585 GYLEIDSLKEDA
-597 MEALGSAFDVKE
+597 MKDLGSAFDIKE

-638 GN
+638 GK

>member
-16 FILTGCANSRNKLET
+16 FILTGCANSRNRLET
-31 PTKTQPATRPVSQE
+31 PSETEPATRPVSQE
-45 TTADD
+45 TTTDD
-50 PDDPDVP
+50 SDIP
-57 ANNIGSE
+57 ANNTGIT

-74 GRTFTKEQISVQA
+74 GRAFTKDQIAIQS
-87 DFEKFLHDLFVEEMT
+87 DFEEFLHDLFVDEMT

-114 HPENFDIEK
+114 HPENFDMEK
-123 PVANWGEPLNYKDT
+123 PEPNWGEELNYEDT
-137 SENEKELK
+137 SKNEAELK
-145 ETLEKLK
+145 EILDKLK
-152 AFDYNALTYEQQLIY
+152 TFDYDALTYEQQLIY
-167 DVFEKYLENEQD
+167 DIFEEYLEDEKD
-179 SSDYIL
+179 AAGYLL
-185 FSSAFAPMSG
+185 FTSAFAPMSG

-200 PIIFS
+200 PVIFS
-205 EYDFLVKSDIDDY
+205 EYDFLEKADIDDY
-218 ITLLGTSYSYVET
+218 ITLLSTLYPYVKT
-231 MCEYELYRKE
+231 MCDYELYRMD
-241 KGYALSNYSIKKII
+241 KGYALSNYSIDKII

-274 SKLKAFGSLT
+274 SKLKAFDGLT
-284 DEEITAY
+284 EAEISAY
-291 MEQFDKGLS
+291 MEQFDKGLN
-300 EQLIPAYKLIIST
+300 EQLIPAYQLIIST
-313 LETIQKDNP
+313 LEAIKENNP
-322 SKGGLCNYN
+322 SKGGLCNYT
-331 NGKNFYEYLVKL
+331 NGKDFYEYLVKG
-343 NSGSKRSVDDLYAL
+343 NSGSDRSVDDLYKWITDKTEEYMDTITELSIKNPAL
-357 ITEKMAEY
+357 IT
-365 SDTFTG
+365 
-371 LYIQNPSLISDM
+371 DM
-383 EEFEYFTD
+383 ESFEYFTD
-391 DPSEML
+391 DPSKML
-397 DHLID
+397 DRLID
-402 ALEKDFPPAAN
+402 ALEEDFPPAAN

-424 LESSMN
+424 LESTMN
-430 PAYYLIPPIDNPNR
+430 PAYYLIPPIDNPSR

-477 YFYSLNP
+477 YFYSLDP

-506 SYSYTYAG
+506 CYSYSYAG
-514 MDETL
+514 MDENL
-519 AKAYECNDALGFA
+519 AKAYECNDAFGFA
-532 LYCQCDIGI
+532 LYCLCDIGI
-541 NYLGWDYN
+541 NYLGWDYD

-555 STYVGT
+555 SIYVGS
-561 DNDVI
+561 DKDVI

-585 GYVEIDSLKEAA
+585 GYLEIDNLKTTA

-615 EIGPCQFEIIEDRME
+615 EVGPCQFGIIEDRME

>member
-1 MKQKRQLLALLLTVI
+1 MKPKRQLLALLLTVI

-31 PTKTQPATRPVSQE
+31 PSRTEPAATPISQE
-45 TTADD
+45 TTTNNSDI
-50 PDDPDVP
+50 P
-57 ANNIGSE
+57 ANNTGSK
-64 CDYDFSIYDD
+64 CNYDFSIYDD
-74 GRTFTKEQISVQA
+74 GRTFTKEQISVQS
-87 DFEKFLHDLFVEEMT
+87 DFEKFLHDLFIDEMT

-114 HPENFDIEK
+114 HPENFDMEK
-123 PVANWGEPLNYKDT
+123 PKPNWGEELNYKDT
-137 SENEKELK
+137 SANEAELK
-145 ETLEKLK
+145 DTLNKLK
-152 AFDYNALTYEQQLIY
+152 TFDYDALTYEQQLIY
-167 DVFEKYLENEQD
+167 DIFKEYLEDEQD
-179 SSDYIL
+179 AAGYLL
-185 FSSAFAPMSG
+185 FTSAFAPMSG

-205 EYDFLVKSDIDDY
+205 EYDFLEKADIDDY
-218 ITLLGTSYSYVET
+218 ISLLNTSYSYVKS
-231 MCEYELYRKE
+231 MCDYELYRME

-274 SKLKAFGSLT
+274 SKLKDFGELT
-284 DEEITAY
+284 DEEISSY
-291 MEQFDKGLS
+291 MEQFDKGLN
-300 EQLIPAYKLIIST
+300 EQLIPGYKLIITT
-313 LETIQKDNP
+313 LETIEKSNP
-322 SKGGLCNYN
+322 SKGGLCNYE
-331 NGKNFYEYLVKL
+331 NGKDFYEYLVKN
-343 NSGSKRSVDDLYAL
+343 NSGSDRSVDDLNKL
-357 ITEKMAEY
+357 INNKMTEY
-365 SDTFTG
+365 LDTITG
-371 LYIQNPSLISDM
+371 LSMQNPSLLTDM
-383 EEFEYFTD
+383 EEYEYFTD

-402 ALEKDFPPAAN
+402 ALEEDFPAATN
-413 DKYTINYVPES
+413 DKYTINYVPKS
-424 LESSMN
+424 LESTMN
-430 PAYYLIPPIDNPNR
+430 PAYYLVPPIDNPNR
-444 NNIYINNYEEYSH
+444 NNIYINNYEEYAH

-506 SYSYTYAG
+506 CYSYTYSG
-514 MDETL
+514 MDKNL
-519 AKAYECNDALGFA
+519 AKAYECNDAFGFA
-532 LYCQCDIGI
+532 LYCLCDIGI
-541 NYLGWDYN
+541 NYLGWDYDD
-549 KTADFL
+549 TASFL
-555 STYVGT
+555 ATYVGS
-561 DNDVI
+561 DKDVI

-585 GYVEIDSLKEAA
+585 GYLEIDSLKEDA
-597 MEALGSAFDVKE
+597 MKDLGSAFDIKE

-638 GN
+638 GK

>member
-31 PTKTQPATRPVSQE
+31 PSRTEPATTPISQE
-45 TTADD
+45 TTTNNSDI
-50 PDDPDVP
+50 P
-57 ANNIGSE
+57 ANNTGSK
-64 CDYDFSIYDD
+64 CNYDFSIYDD
-74 GRTFTKEQISVQA
+74 GRTFTKEQISVQS
-87 DFEKFLHDLFVEEMT
+87 DFEKFLHDLFIDEMT

-114 HPENFDIEK
+114 HPENFDMEK
-123 PVANWGEPLNYKDT
+123 PKPNWGEELNYKDT
-137 SENEKELK
+137 SANEAELK
-145 ETLEKLK
+145 DTLNKLK
-152 AFDYNALTYEQQLIY
+152 TFDYDALTYEQQLIY
-167 DVFEKYLENEQD
+167 DIFKEYLEDEQD
-179 SSDYIL
+179 AAGYLL
-185 FSSAFAPMSG
+185 FTSAFAPMSG

-205 EYDFLVKSDIDDY
+205 EYDFLEKADIDDY
-218 ITLLGTSYSYVET
+218 ISLLNTSYSYVKS
-231 MCEYELYRKE
+231 MCDYELYRME

-274 SKLKAFGSLT
+274 SKLKDFGELT
-284 DEEITAY
+284 DEEISSY
-291 MEQFDKGLS
+291 MEQFDKGLN
-300 EQLIPAYKLIIST
+300 EQLIPGYKLIITT
-313 LETIQKDNP
+313 LETIEKSNP
-322 SKGGLCNYN
+322 SKGGLCNYE
-331 NGKNFYEYLVKL
+331 NGKDFYEYLVKN
-343 NSGSKRSVDDLYAL
+343 NSGSDRSVDDLNKL
-357 ITEKMAEY
+357 IYNKMTEY
-365 SDTFTG
+365 LDTITG
-371 LYIQNPSLISDM
+371 LSMQNPSLLTDM
-383 EEFEYFTD
+383 EEYEYFTD

-402 ALEKDFPPAAN
+402 ALEEDFPAATN
-413 DKYTINYVPES
+413 DKYTINYVPKS
-424 LESSMN
+424 LESTMN
-430 PAYYLIPPIDNPNR
+430 PAYYLVPPIDNPNR
-444 NNIYINNYEEYSH
+444 NNIYINNYEEYAH

-506 SYSYTYAG
+506 CYSYTYSG
-514 MDETL
+514 MDKNL
-519 AKAYECNDALGFA
+519 AKAYECNDAFGFA
-532 LYCQCDIGI
+532 LYCLCDIGI
-541 NYLGWDYN
+541 NYLGWDYDD
-549 KTADFL
+549 TAGFL
-555 STYVGT
+555 ATYVGS
-561 DNDVI
+561 DKDVI

-585 GYVEIDSLKEAA
+585 GYLEIDSLKEDA
-597 MEALGSAFDVKE
+597 MKDLGSAFDIKE

-638 GN
+638 GK

>member
-1 MKQKRQLLALLLTVI
+1 MKQKRQLLALLLIII
-16 FILTGCANSRNKLET
+16 FILTGCANSRNKIEIPSGT
-31 PTKTQPATRPVSQE
+31 EGTTKPVTEESATNE
-45 TTADD
+45 A
-50 PDDPDVP
+50 DVP
-57 ANNIGSE
+57 ANNNGSK
-64 CDYDFSIYDD
+64 CDYNFSIYND
-74 GRTFTKEQISVQA
+74 GRAFTKEQISVQS
-87 DFEKFLHDLFVEEMT
+87 DFEEFLHDFFIEEMT
-102 SSSSISL
+102 SSSSIAI

-123 PVANWGEPLNYKDT
+123 PAPNWGEEFNYKDT
-137 SENEKELK
+137 SEVEEYIEKALNK
-145 ETLEKLK
+145 LES
-152 AFDYNALTYEQQLIY
+152 FDYDALTYEQQLIY
-167 DVFEKYLENEQD
+167 DIFEEYLEDEQD
-179 SSDYIL
+179 SSEYLL
-185 FSSAFAPMSG
+185 FLSAFAPMSG

-205 EYDFLVKSDIDDY
+205 EYDFLEKADIDDY
-218 ITLLGTSYSYVET
+218 ITLLNTSYSYVKT
-231 MCEYELYRKE
+231 MCDYELYRME
-241 KGYALSNYSIKKII
+241 QGYALSNYSIKKII
-255 DQCNEFINA
+255 EQCNEFINA

-274 SKLKAFGSLT
+274 EKLKDFDGLSE
-284 DEEITAY
+284 DELSDYLA
-291 MEQFDKGLS
+291 QFDKGLN
-300 EQLIPAYKLIIST
+300 EQLIPAYKLIITT
-313 LETIQKDNP
+313 LETIEKSNP
-322 SKGGLCNYN
+322 SKGGLCSYN
-331 NGKNFYEYLVKL
+331 NGKDFYEYLVKN
-343 NSGSKRSVDDLYAL
+343 NSGSDRSVDELYEL
-357 ITEKMAEY
+357 INDKMEEY

-371 LYIQNPSLISDM
+371 LYLKNPSLITDM
-383 EEFEYFTD
+383 EDFEYFTE

-397 DHLID
+397 DHLIE
-402 ALEKDFPPAAN
+402 ALEEDFPAAAN

-424 LESSMN
+424 LESTMN

-477 YFYSLNP
+477 YFYSQNP

-506 SYSYTYAG
+506 CYSYTYAG

-532 LYCQCDIGI
+532 LYCLCDIGI
-541 NYLGWDYN
+541 NYLGWDYED
-549 KTADFL
+549 TADFL
-555 STYVGT
+555 AMYVGN
-561 DNDVI
+561 DKDVI

-585 GYVEIDSLKEAA
+585 GYLEIAELKNEA
-597 MEALGSAFDVKE
+597 METLGSAFDVKE

-615 EIGPCQFEIIEDRME
+615 EIGPCQFDIIEDRME
-630 DWIDRAMN
+630 DWMDRAMN
-638 GN
+638 NN

>member
-31 PTKTQPATRPVSQE
+31 PSRTEPSTTRISQE
-45 TTADD
+45 TTTNNSDI
-50 PDDPDVP
+50 P
-57 ANNIGSE
+57 ANNTGSK
-64 CDYDFSIYDD
+64 CNYDFSIYDD
-74 GRTFTKEQISVQA
+74 GRTFTKEQISVQS
-87 DFEKFLHDLFVEEMT
+87 DFEKFLHDLFIDEMT

-114 HPENFDIEK
+114 HPENFDMEK
-123 PVANWGEPLNYKDT
+123 PKPNWGEELNYKDT
-137 SENEKELK
+137 SANEAELK
-145 ETLEKLK
+145 DTLNKLK
-152 AFDYNALTYEQQLIY
+152 TFDYDALTYEQQLIY
-167 DVFEKYLENEQD
+167 DIFKEYLEDEQD
-179 SSDYIL
+179 AAGYLL
-185 FSSAFAPMSG
+185 FTSAFAPMSG

-205 EYDFLVKSDIDDY
+205 EYDFLEKADIDDY
-218 ITLLGTSYSYVET
+218 ISLLNTSYSYVKS
-231 MCEYELYRKE
+231 MCDYELYRME

-274 SKLKAFGSLT
+274 SKLKDFGELT
-284 DEEITAY
+284 DEEISSY
-291 MEQFDKGLS
+291 MEQFDKGLN
-300 EQLIPAYKLIIST
+300 EQLIPGYKLIITT
-313 LETIQKDNP
+313 LETIEKSNP
-322 SKGGLCNYN
+322 SKGGLCNYE
-331 NGKNFYEYLVKL
+331 NGKDFYEYLVKN
-343 NSGSKRSVDDLYAL
+343 NSGSDRSVDDLNKL
-357 ITEKMAEY
+357 INNKMTEY
-365 SDTFTG
+365 LDTITG
-371 LYIQNPSLISDM
+371 LSIQNPSLLTDM
-383 EEFEYFTD
+383 EEYEYFTD

-402 ALEKDFPPAAN
+402 ALEEDFPAATN
-413 DKYTINYVPES
+413 DKYTINYVPKS
-424 LESSMN
+424 LESTMN
-430 PAYYLIPPIDNPNR
+430 PAYYLVPPIDNPNR
-444 NNIYINNYEEYSH
+444 NNIYINNYEEYAH

-506 SYSYTYAG
+506 CYSYTYSG
-514 MDETL
+514 MDKNL
-519 AKAYECNDALGFA
+519 AKAYECNDAFGFA
-532 LYCQCDIGI
+532 LYCLCDIGI
-541 NYLGWDYN
+541 NYLGWDYDD
-549 KTADFL
+549 TASFL
-555 STYVGT
+555 ATYVGS
-561 DNDVI
+561 DKDVI

-585 GYVEIDSLKEAA
+585 GYLEIDSLKEDA
-597 MEALGSAFDVKE
+597 MKDLGSAFDIKE

-638 GN
+638 GK

>member
-31 PTKTQPATRPVSQE
+31 PSRTEPSTTPISQE
-45 TTADD
+45 TTTNNSDI
-50 PDDPDVP
+50 P
-57 ANNIGSE
+57 ANNTGSK
-64 CDYDFSIYDD
+64 CNYDFSIYDD
-74 GRTFTKEQISVQA
+74 GRTFTKEQISVQS
-87 DFEKFLHDLFVEEMT
+87 DFEKFLHDLFIDEMT

-114 HPENFDIEK
+114 HPENFDMEK
-123 PVANWGEPLNYKDT
+123 PKPNWGEELNYKDT
-137 SENEKELK
+137 SANEAELK
-145 ETLEKLK
+145 DTLNKLK
-152 AFDYNALTYEQQLIY
+152 TFDYDALTYEQQLIY
-167 DVFEKYLENEQD
+167 DIFKEYLEDEQD
-179 SSDYIL
+179 AAGYLL
-185 FSSAFAPMSG
+185 FTSAFAPMSG

-205 EYDFLVKSDIDDY
+205 EYDFLEKADIDDY
-218 ITLLGTSYSYVET
+218 ISLLNTSYSYVKS
-231 MCEYELYRKE
+231 MCDYELYRME

-274 SKLKAFGSLT
+274 SKLKDFGELT
-284 DEEITAY
+284 DEEISSY
-291 MEQFDKGLS
+291 MEQFDKGLN
-300 EQLIPAYKLIIST
+300 EQLIPGYKLIITT
-313 LETIQKDNP
+313 LETIEKSNP
-322 SKGGLCNYN
+322 SKGGLCNYE
-331 NGKNFYEYLVKL
+331 NGKDFYEYLVKN
-343 NSGSKRSVDDLYAL
+343 NSGSDRSVDDLNKL
-357 ITEKMAEY
+357 INNKMTEY
-365 SDTFTG
+365 LDTITG
-371 LYIQNPSLISDM
+371 LSMQNPSLLTDM
-383 EEFEYFTD
+383 EEYEYFTD

-402 ALEKDFPPAAN
+402 ALEEDFPAATN
-413 DKYTINYVPES
+413 DKYTINYVPKS
-424 LESSMN
+424 LESTMN
-430 PAYYLIPPIDNPNR
+430 PAYYLVPPIDNPNR
-444 NNIYINNYEEYSH
+444 NNIYINNYEEYAH

-506 SYSYTYAG
+506 CYSYTYSG
-514 MDETL
+514 MDKNL
-519 AKAYECNDALGFA
+519 AKAYECNDAFGFA
-532 LYCQCDIGI
+532 LYCLCDIGI
-541 NYLGWDYN
+541 NYLGWDYDD
-549 KTADFL
+549 TASFL
-555 STYVGT
+555 ATYVGS
-561 DNDVI
+561 DKDVI

-585 GYVEIDSLKEAA
+585 GYLEIDSLKEDA
-597 MEALGSAFDVKE
+597 MKDLGSAFDIKE

-638 GN
+638 GK

>member
-31 PTKTQPATRPVSQE
+31 PSRTEPSTTRISQE
-45 TTADD
+45 TTTNNSDI
-50 PDDPDVP
+50 P
-57 ANNIGSE
+57 ANNTGSK
-64 CDYDFSIYDD
+64 CNYDFSIYDD
-74 GRTFTKEQISVQA
+74 GRTFTKEQISVQS
-87 DFEKFLHDLFVEEMT
+87 DFEKFLHDLFIDEMT

-114 HPENFDIEK
+114 HPENFDMEK
-123 PVANWGEPLNYKDT
+123 PKPNWGEELNYKDT
-137 SENEKELK
+137 SANEAELK
-145 ETLEKLK
+145 DTLNKLK
-152 AFDYNALTYEQQLIY
+152 TFDYDALTYEQQLIY
-167 DVFEKYLENEQD
+167 DIFKEYLEDEQNAAG
-179 SSDYIL
+179 YLL
-185 FSSAFAPMSG
+185 FTSAFAPMSG

-205 EYDFLVKSDIDDY
+205 EYDFLEKADIDDY
-218 ITLLGTSYSYVET
+218 ISLLNTSYSYVKS
-231 MCEYELYRKE
+231 MCDYELYRME

-274 SKLKAFGSLT
+274 SKLKDFGELT
-284 DEEITAY
+284 DEEISSY
-291 MEQFDKGLS
+291 MEQFDKGLN
-300 EQLIPAYKLIIST
+300 EQLIPGYKLIITT
-313 LETIQKDNP
+313 LETIEKSNP
-322 SKGGLCNYN
+322 SKGGLCNYE
-331 NGKNFYEYLVKL
+331 NGKDFYEYLVKN
-343 NSGSKRSVDDLYAL
+343 NSGSDRSVDDLNKL
-357 ITEKMAEY
+357 INNKMTEY
-365 SDTFTG
+365 LDTITG
-371 LYIQNPSLISDM
+371 LSMQNPSLLTDM
-383 EEFEYFTD
+383 EEYEYFTD

-402 ALEKDFPPAAN
+402 ALEEDFPAATN
-413 DKYTINYVPES
+413 DKYTINYVPKS
-424 LESSMN
+424 LESTMN
-430 PAYYLIPPIDNPNR
+430 PAYYLVPPIDNPNR
-444 NNIYINNYEEYSH
+444 NNIYINNYEEYAH

-506 SYSYTYAG
+506 CYSYTYSG
-514 MDETL
+514 MDKNL
-519 AKAYECNDALGFA
+519 AKAYECNDAFGFA
-532 LYCQCDIGI
+532 LYCLCDIGI
-541 NYLGWDYN
+541 NYLGWDYDD
-549 KTADFL
+549 TAGFL
-555 STYVGT
+555 ATYVGS
-561 DNDVI
+561 DKDVI

-585 GYVEIDSLKEAA
+585 GYLEIDSLKEDA
-597 MEALGSAFDVKE
+597 MKDLGSAFDIKE

-638 GN
+638 GK

>member
-31 PTKTQPATRPVSQE
+31 PSRTEPATTPISQE
-45 TTADD
+45 TTTDNSD
-50 PDDPDVP
+50 IP
-57 ANNIGSE
+57 ANNTGSK

-74 GRTFTKEQISVQA
+74 GRTFTKEQISVQS
-87 DFEKFLHDLFVEEMT
+87 DFEKFLHDLFIDEMT

-114 HPENFDIEK
+114 HPENFDMEK
-123 PVANWGEPLNYKDT
+123 PKPNWGEELNYKDT
-137 SENEKELK
+137 SANETELRD
-145 ETLEKLK
+145 TLNKLK
-152 AFDYNALTYEQQLIY
+152 TFDYDALTYEQQLIY
-167 DVFEKYLENEQD
+167 DIFEEYLEDEQD
-179 SSDYIL
+179 AAGYLL
-185 FSSAFAPMSG
+185 FTSAFAPMSG

-205 EYDFLVKSDIDDY
+205 EYDFLEKADIDDY
-218 ITLLGTSYSYVET
+218 ISLLNTSYSYVKS
-231 MCEYELYRKE
+231 MCDYELYRME

-274 SKLKAFGSLT
+274 SKLKDFGELT
-284 DEEITAY
+284 DEEISSY
-291 MEQFDKGLS
+291 MEQFDKGLN
-300 EQLIPAYKLIIST
+300 EQLIPGYKLIITT
-313 LETIQKDNP
+313 LETIEKSNP
-322 SKGGLCNYN
+322 SKGGLCNYE
-331 NGKNFYEYLVKL
+331 NGKDFYEYLVKN
-343 NSGSKRSVDDLYAL
+343 NSGSDRSVDDLNKL
-357 ITEKMAEY
+357 INNKMTEY
-365 SDTFTG
+365 LDTITG
-371 LYIQNPSLISDM
+371 LSMQNPSLLTDM
-383 EEFEYFTD
+383 EEYEYFTD

-402 ALEKDFPPAAN
+402 ALEEDFPAATN
-413 DKYTINYVPES
+413 DKYTINYVPKS
-424 LESSMN
+424 LESTMN
-430 PAYYLIPPIDNPNR
+430 PAYYLVPPIDNPNR
-444 NNIYINNYEEYSH
+444 NNIYINNYEEYAH

-506 SYSYTYAG
+506 CYSYTYSG
-514 MDETL
+514 MDKNL
-519 AKAYECNDALGFA
+519 AKAYECNDAFGFA
-532 LYCQCDIGI
+532 LYCLCDIGI
-541 NYLGWDYN
+541 NYLGWDYDD
-549 KTADFL
+549 TASFL
-555 STYVGT
+555 ATYVGS
-561 DNDVI
+561 DKDVI

-585 GYVEIDSLKEAA
+585 GYLEINSLKEDA
-597 MEALGSAFDVKE
+597 MKDLGSAFDIKE

-638 GN
+638 GK

>member
-31 PTKTQPATRPVSQE
+31 PSRTEPATTPISQE
-45 TTADD
+45 TTTDD
-50 PDDPDVP
+50 SDIP
-57 ANNIGSE
+57 ANNTGSK

-74 GRTFTKEQISVQA
+74 GRTFTKEQISVQS
-87 DFEKFLHDLFVEEMT
+87 DFEKFLHDLFIDEMT

-114 HPENFDIEK
+114 HPENFDMEK
-123 PVANWGEPLNYKDT
+123 PEPNWGEELNYKDT
-137 SENEKELK
+137 SANEAELRD
-145 ETLEKLK
+145 TLNKLK
-152 AFDYNALTYEQQLIY
+152 TFDYDSLTYEQQLIY
-167 DVFEKYLENEQD
+167 DIFEEYLEDEQD
-179 SSDYIL
+179 AAGYLL
-185 FSSAFAPMSG
+185 FTSAFAPMSG

-205 EYDFLVKSDIDDY
+205 EYDFLEKADIDDY
-218 ITLLGTSYSYVET
+218 ISLLNTSYSYVKS
-231 MCEYELYRKE
+231 MCDYELYRME

-255 DQCNEFINA
+255 DQCNEFINT

-274 SKLKAFGSLT
+274 SKLKDFGELT
-284 DEEITAY
+284 DEEISSY
-291 MEQFDKGLS
+291 MEQFDKGLN
-300 EQLIPAYKLIIST
+300 EQLIPGYKLIITT
-313 LETIQKDNP
+313 LETIEKSNP
-322 SKGGLCNYN
+322 SKGGLCNYE
-331 NGKNFYEYLVKL
+331 NGKDFYEYLVKN
-343 NSGSKRSVDDLYAL
+343 NSGSDRSVDDLNKL
-357 ITEKMAEY
+357 INNKMTEY
-365 SDTFTG
+365 LDTITG
-371 LYIQNPSLISDM
+371 LSIQNPSLLTDM
-383 EEFEYFTD
+383 EEYEYFTD

-402 ALEKDFPPAAN
+402 TLEKDFPAATN
-413 DKYTINYVPES
+413 DKYTINYVPKS
-424 LESSMN
+424 LESTMN

-444 NNIYINNYEEYSH
+444 NNIYINNYEEYAH

-506 SYSYTYAG
+506 CYSYTYSG
-514 MDETL
+514 MDKNL
-519 AKAYECNDALGFA
+519 AKAYECNDAFGFA
-532 LYCQCDIGI
+532 LYCLCDIGI
-541 NYLGWDYN
+541 NYLGWDYDD
-549 KTADFL
+549 TASFL
-555 STYVGT
+555 ATYVGS
-561 DNDVI
+561 DKDVI

-585 GYVEIDSLKEAA
+585 GYLEIDSLKEDA
-597 MEALGSAFDVKE
+597 MKDLGSAFDIKE

-638 GN
+638 GK

>member
-31 PTKTQPATRPVSQE
+31 PSRTEPATTPISQE
-45 TTADD
+45 TTTNNSDI
-50 PDDPDVP
+50 P
-57 ANNIGSE
+57 ANNTGSK
-64 CDYDFSIYDD
+64 CNYDFSIYDD
-74 GRTFTKEQISVQA
+74 GRTFTKEQISVQS
-87 DFEKFLHDLFVEEMT
+87 DFEKFLHDLFIDEMT

-114 HPENFDIEK
+114 HPENFDMEK
-123 PVANWGEPLNYKDT
+123 PKPNWGEELNYKDT
-137 SENEKELK
+137 SANEAELK
-145 ETLEKLK
+145 DTLNKLK
-152 AFDYNALTYEQQLIY
+152 TFDYDALTYEQQLIY
-167 DVFEKYLENEQD
+167 DIFKEYLEDEQD
-179 SSDYIL
+179 AAGYLL
-185 FSSAFAPMSG
+185 FTSAFAPMSG

-205 EYDFLVKSDIDDY
+205 EYDFLEKADIDDY
-218 ITLLGTSYSYVET
+218 ISLLNTSYSYVKS
-231 MCEYELYRKE
+231 MCDYELYRME

-274 SKLKAFGSLT
+274 SKLKDFGELT
-284 DEEITAY
+284 DEEISSY
-291 MEQFDKGLS
+291 MEQFDKGLN
-300 EQLIPAYKLIIST
+300 EQLIPGYKLIITT
-313 LETIQKDNP
+313 LETIEKSNP
-322 SKGGLCNYN
+322 SKGGLCNYE
-331 NGKNFYEYLVKL
+331 NGKDFYEYLVKN
-343 NSGSKRSVDDLYAL
+343 NSGSDRSVDDLNKL
-357 ITEKMAEY
+357 INNKMTEY
-365 SDTFTG
+365 LDTITG
-371 LYIQNPSLISDM
+371 LSMQNPSLLTDM
-383 EEFEYFTD
+383 EEYEYFTD

-402 ALEKDFPPAAN
+402 ALEEDFPAATN
-413 DKYTINYVPES
+413 DKYTINYVPKS
-424 LESSMN
+424 LESTMN
-430 PAYYLIPPIDNPNR
+430 PAYYLVPPIDNPNR
-444 NNIYINNYEEYSH
+444 NNIYINNYEEYAH

-506 SYSYTYAG
+506 CYSYTYSG
-514 MDETL
+514 MDKNL
-519 AKAYECNDALGFA
+519 AKAYECNDAFGFA
-532 LYCQCDIGI
+532 LYCLCDIGI
-541 NYLGWDYN
+541 NYLGWDYDD
-549 KTADFL
+549 TAGFL
-555 STYVGT
+555 ATYVGS
-561 DNDVI
+561 DKDVI

-585 GYVEIDSLKEAA
+585 GYLEIDSLKEDA
-597 MEALGSAFDVKE
+597 MKDLGSAFDIKE

-638 GN
+638 GK

>member
-31 PTKTQPATRPVSQE
+31 PSRTEPSTTRISQE
-45 TTADD
+45 TTTNNSDI
-50 PDDPDVP
+50 P
-57 ANNIGSE
+57 ANNTGSK
-64 CDYDFSIYDD
+64 CNYDFSIYDD
-74 GRTFTKEQISVQA
+74 GRTFTKEQISVQS
-87 DFEKFLHDLFVEEMT
+87 DFEKFLHDLFIDEMT

-114 HPENFDIEK
+114 HPENFDMEK
-123 PVANWGEPLNYKDT
+123 PKPNWGEELNYKDT
-137 SENEKELK
+137 SANEAELK
-145 ETLEKLK
+145 DTLNKLK
-152 AFDYNALTYEQQLIY
+152 TFDYDALTYEQQLIY
-167 DVFEKYLENEQD
+167 DIFKEYLEDEQD
-179 SSDYIL
+179 AAGYLL
-185 FSSAFAPMSG
+185 FTSAFAPMSG

-205 EYDFLVKSDIDDY
+205 EYDFLEKADIDDY
-218 ITLLGTSYSYVET
+218 ISLLNTSYSYVKS
-231 MCEYELYRKE
+231 MCDYELYRME

-274 SKLKAFGSLT
+274 SKLKDFGELT
-284 DEEITAY
+284 DEEISSY
-291 MEQFDKGLS
+291 MEQFDKGLN
-300 EQLIPAYKLIIST
+300 EQLIPGYKLIITT
-313 LETIQKDNP
+313 LETIEKSNP
-322 SKGGLCNYN
+322 SKGGLCNYE
-331 NGKNFYEYLVKL
+331 NGKDFYEYLVKN
-343 NSGSKRSVDDLYAL
+343 NSGSDRSVDDLNKL
-357 ITEKMAEY
+357 INNKMTEY
-365 SDTFTG
+365 LDTITG
-371 LYIQNPSLISDM
+371 LSIQNPSLLTDM
-383 EEFEYFTD
+383 EEYEYFTD

-402 ALEKDFPPAAN
+402 ALEEDFPAATN
-413 DKYTINYVPES
+413 DKYTINYVPKS
-424 LESSMN
+424 LESTMN
-430 PAYYLIPPIDNPNR
+430 PAYYLVPPIDNPNR
-444 NNIYINNYEEYSH
+444 NNIYINNYEEYAH

-506 SYSYTYAG
+506 CYSYTYSG
-514 MDETL
+514 MDKNL
-519 AKAYECNDALGFA
+519 AKAYECNDAFGFA
-532 LYCQCDIGI
+532 LYCLCDIGI
-541 NYLGWDYN
+541 NYLGWDYDD
-549 KTADFL
+549 TAGFL
-555 STYVGT
+555 ATYVGS
-561 DNDVI
+561 DKDVI

-585 GYVEIDSLKEAA
+585 GYLEIDSLKEDA
-597 MEALGSAFDVKE
+597 MKDLGSAFDIKE

-638 GN
+638 GK

>member
-1 MKQKRQLLALLLTVI
+1 MKQKKQLLALLLTVI
-16 FILTGCANSRNKLET
+16 FILTGCANNRNKLET
-31 PTKTQPATRPVSQE
+31 PSRTEPATTPISQE
-45 TTADD
+45 TTTDD
-50 PDDPDVP
+50 SDIP
-57 ANNIGSE
+57 ANNTGSK

-74 GRTFTKEQISVQA
+74 GRTFTKEQISVQS
-87 DFEKFLHDLFVEEMT
+87 DFEKFLHDLFIDEMT

-114 HPENFDIEK
+114 HPENFDMEK
-123 PVANWGEPLNYKDT
+123 PEPNWGEELNYKDT
-137 SENEKELK
+137 SANEAELRD
-145 ETLEKLK
+145 TLNKLK
-152 AFDYNALTYEQQLIY
+152 TFDYDALTYEQQLIY
-167 DVFEKYLENEQD
+167 DILEEYLEDEQD
-179 SSDYIL
+179 AAGYLL
-185 FSSAFAPMSG
+185 FTSAFAPMSG

-205 EYDFLVKSDIDDY
+205 EYDFLEKADIDDY
-218 ITLLGTSYSYVET
+218 ISLLNTSYSYVKS
-231 MCEYELYRKE
+231 MYDYELYRME

-274 SKLKAFGSLT
+274 SKLKDFGELT
-284 DEEITAY
+284 DEEISSY
-291 MEQFDKGLS
+291 MEQFDKGLN
-300 EQLIPAYKLIIST
+300 EQLIPGYKLIITT
-313 LETIQKDNP
+313 LETIEKSNP
-322 SKGGLCNYN
+322 SKGGLCNYE
-331 NGKNFYEYLVKL
+331 NGKDFYEYLVKN
-343 NSGSKRSVDDLYAL
+343 NSGSDRSVDDLNKL
-357 ITEKMAEY
+357 INNKMTDY
-365 SDTFTG
+365 LDTITG
-371 LYIQNPSLISDM
+371 LSIQNPSLLTDM
-383 EEFEYFTD
+383 EEYEYFTD

-402 ALEKDFPPAAN
+402 ALEKDFPAATN
-413 DKYTINYVPES
+413 DKYTINYVPKS
-424 LESSMN
+424 LESTMN
-430 PAYYLIPPIDNPNR
+430 PAYYLVPPIDNPNR
-444 NNIYINNYEEYSH
+444 NNIYINNYEEYAH

-506 SYSYTYAG
+506 CYSYTYSG
-514 MDETL
+514 MDKNL
-519 AKAYECNDALGFA
+519 AKAYECNDAFGFA
-532 LYCQCDIGI
+532 LYCLCDIGI
-541 NYLGWDYN
+541 NYLGWDYDD
-549 KTADFL
+549 TADFL
-555 STYVGT
+555 ATYVGS
-561 DNDVI
+561 DKDVI

-585 GYVEIDSLKEAA
+585 GYLEIESLKKDA
-597 MEALGSAFDVKE
+597 MEALGSGFDIKE

-630 DWIDRAMN
+630 DWIDRAMS
-638 GN
+638 GK

>member
-31 PTKTQPATRPVSQE
+31 PSRTEPATTPISQE
-45 TTADD
+45 TTTDNSD
-50 PDDPDVP
+50 IP
-57 ANNIGSE
+57 ANNTGSK

-74 GRTFTKEQISVQA
+74 GRTFTKEQISVQS
-87 DFEKFLHDLFVEEMT
+87 DFEKFLHDLFIDEMT

-114 HPENFDIEK
+114 HPENFDMEK
-123 PVANWGEPLNYKDT
+123 PKPNWGEELNYKDT
-137 SENEKELK
+137 SANETELRD
-145 ETLEKLK
+145 TLNKLK
-152 AFDYNALTYEQQLIY
+152 TFDYDALTYEQQLIY
-167 DVFEKYLENEQD
+167 DIFEEYLEDEQD
-179 SSDYIL
+179 AAGYLL
-185 FSSAFAPMSG
+185 FTSAFAPMSG

-205 EYDFLVKSDIDDY
+205 EYDFLEKADIDDY
-218 ITLLGTSYSYVET
+218 ISLLNTSYSYVKS
-231 MCEYELYRKE
+231 MCDYELYRME

-274 SKLKAFGSLT
+274 SKLKDFGELT
-284 DEEITAY
+284 DEEISSY
-291 MEQFDKGLS
+291 MEQFDKGLN
-300 EQLIPAYKLIIST
+300 EQLIPGYKLIITT
-313 LETIQKDNP
+313 LETIEKSNP
-322 SKGGLCNYN
+322 SKGGLCNYE
-331 NGKNFYEYLVKL
+331 NGKDFYEYLVKN
-343 NSGSKRSVDDLYAL
+343 NSGSDRSVDDLNKL
-357 ITEKMAEY
+357 INNKMTEY
-365 SDTFTG
+365 LDTITG
-371 LYIQNPSLISDM
+371 LSMQNPSLLTDM
-383 EEFEYFTD
+383 EEYEYFTD

-402 ALEKDFPPAAN
+402 ALEEDFPAATN
-413 DKYTINYVPES
+413 DKYTINYVPKS
-424 LESSMN
+424 LESTMN
-430 PAYYLIPPIDNPNR
+430 PAYYLVPPIDNPNR
-444 NNIYINNYEEYSH
+444 NNIYINNYEEYAH

-506 SYSYTYAG
+506 CYSYTYSG
-514 MDETL
+514 MDKNL
-519 AKAYECNDALGFA
+519 AKAYECNDAFGFA
-532 LYCQCDIGI
+532 LYCLCDIGI
-541 NYLGWDYN
+541 NYLGWDYDD
-549 KTADFL
+549 TASFL
-555 STYVGT
+555 ATYVGS
-561 DNDVI
+561 DKDVI

-585 GYVEIDSLKEAA
+585 GYLEIDSLKEDA
-597 MEALGSAFDVKE
+597 MKDLGSAFDIKE

-638 GN
+638 GK